1 MTSANNLHRKAA
13 APNPRCSPGGR
24 SRGDQILP
32 ATSSSTTCAI
42 WHPEEANKSACF
54 LSQWKLSAILV
65 RHVDSDRFKN
75 IFFSGRAALT
85 VGPPSLGNFP
95 TCSFRDHQRTL
106 LPALQFSTEC
116 TNQVLIGLFID
127 PHRLIGDGNS

>member
-13 APNPRCSPGGR
+13 APIL
-24 SRGDQILP
+24 DALP
-32 ATSSSTTCAI
+32 AGEAEGIKFYPRHHRPRPAQFRIRRSPINLHVSFHRGNSRQYLCAMSTQTGS
-42 WHPEEANKSACF
+42 KTF
-54 LSQWKLSAILV
+54 LSRA
-65 RHVDSDRFKN
+65 
-75 IFFSGRAALT
+75 GRLT